1 MAFTDTIIPAVSVA
15 LVRGDRILLVKR
27 GRKPSAGLYAFPGGR
42 VEPGESH
49 DDAALR
55 ELQEETGLAA
65 ANLRPQTV
73 VNIPPSPAEDAPG
86 YRLVVYSADWV
97 SGEPV
102 AADDAAEAAF
112 FTRDEIAAL
121 PTTDSTDEIAMDL
134 LNGKR

>member
-1 MAFTDTIIPAVSVA
+1 
-15 LVRGDRILLVKR
+15 
-27 GRKPSAGLYAFPGGR
+27 
-42 VEPGESH
+42 
-49 DDAALR
+49 
-55 ELQEETGLAA
+55 
-65 ANLRPQTV
+65 
-73 VNIPPSPAEDAPG
+73 
-86 YRLVVYSADWV
+86 RLVVYSADWV